1 MPPIFWVFAAIM
13 VGFGFVVFWGAPY
26 VPSKKKAL
34 EKALDE
40 LHPLGKRD
48 VLVDIGSGD
57 GIVLRAATR
66 RGARAIGYELNPLLV
81 LISRWLSK
89 GDARVSVHMAN
100 FWLVKLPIDTTV
112 VYVFTVTRDVAKL
125 VRKMN
130 AEAARLNRPLKL
142 ISYGCEIPG
151 YRSLGTIGAHNL
163 YEFTPL
169 HNEKA

>member
-1 MPPIFWVFAAIM
+1 MSSIFWFFAVIM
-13 VGFGFVVFWGAPY
+13 LGFGFVVFWGAPY

-40 LHPLGKRD
+40 LYPLGKHD

-57 GIVLRAATR
+57 GIVLRAAAR
-66 RGARAIGYELNPLLV
+66 RGAKAVGYELNPLLV

-89 GDARVSVHMAN
+89 GEPRIAVHVAN
-100 FWLVKLPIDTTV
+100 FWLVKLPSDTTV
-112 VYVFTVTRDVAKL
+112 VYVFTVTRDLGKL
-125 VRKMN
+125 VRKMST
-130 AEAARLNRPLKL
+130 EATRLNRPLKL

-151 YRSLGTIGAHNL
+151 YTSLGTIGAHNL